1 MQKKSISFVILAAG
15 VGSRMKSTKPK
26 VLHEIANKP
35 MINYILENIVSLKS
49 RILID
54 KIVIVLG
61 HESENIKKVIKKTF
75 SDISFAF
82 QKQQLGTADAVYSAR
97 RLLSRNC
104 DKVVVLCGDAPL
116 VSKSLLKKITQE
128 NMSSNLSIVAFN
140 TNNPSGYGRIILNKN
155 NKIEK
160 IIEHKNANE
169 IQKKINLCN
178 SGIFIADKKIL
189 LDFVK
194 NVGFDKIKKEKYL
207 TDIVE
212 NAKNAKKNVNFI
224 IADQKECIGIND
236 RVDLS
241 MVEKEIQIDIRKK
254 FMKNGVTLIAPET
267 VFFSHDTKIG
277 KDVVIGPNVV
287 FGPNVKVANKVTI
300 NAFSHLEGV
309 DIKKGATIGPF
320 ARIRPGTL
328 IEEDAKIGN
337 FVEVKNSKIK
347 KGSKVNH
354 LSYIGD
360 ADIGKQTNIGAGVIT
375 CNYDGKNKNK
385 TIIKDDAF
393 IGSNVSLVAP
403 VKIGKNSLIGAGS
416 VITKDIPN
424 ENLAV
429 ERNKQV
435 NIKKKKK

>member
-1 MQKKSISFVILAAG
+1 M
-15 VGSRMKSTKPK
+15 
-26 VLHEIANKP
+26 
-35 MINYILENIVSLKS
+35 
-49 RILID
+49 
-54 KIVIVLG
+54 
-61 HESENIKKVIKKTF
+61 
-75 SDISFAF
+75 
-82 QKQQLGTADAVYSAR
+82 
-97 RLLSRNC
+97 
-104 DKVVVLCGDAPL
+104 
-116 VSKSLLKKITQE
+116 
-128 NMSSNLSIVAFN
+128 
-140 TNNPSGYGRIILNKN
+140 
-155 NKIEK
+155 
-160 IIEHKNANE
+160 
-169 IQKKINLCN
+169 
-178 SGIFIADKKIL
+178 
-189 LDFVK
+189 
-194 NVGFDKIKKEKYL
+194 GFDKIKKEKYL

-212 NAKNAKKNVNFI
+212 NAKNAKKNINFI

-241 MVEKEIQIDIRKK
+241 MVEKEIQNDIRKK

-328 IEEDAKIGN
+328 IEEDVKIGN

-375 CNYDGKNKNK
+375 CNYDGINKNK